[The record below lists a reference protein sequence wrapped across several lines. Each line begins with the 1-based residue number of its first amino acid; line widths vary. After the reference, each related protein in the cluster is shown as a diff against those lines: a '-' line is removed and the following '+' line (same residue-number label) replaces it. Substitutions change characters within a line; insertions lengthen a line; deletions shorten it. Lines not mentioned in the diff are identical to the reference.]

1 MPIAWARRLLAADE
15 ILDELAVDSE
25 VVTDSALD
33 GSSSDEAGLV
43 VRLLGAAGS
52 VVLLLVVGCT
62 HVEHVLVLGL
72 LLLLAGHFCSPP
84 MCLSAPASAL
94 PCCCVH
100 AQDKMSE
107 QHDAVHAF
115 HHHIPHTAAHGG
127 SSGTGLIWLLIVL
140 HVAFVGYW
148 SE

>member
-1 MPIAWARRLLAADE
+1 MSAAVPIAWARRLLAADE

-43 VRLLGAAGS
+43 
-52 VVLLLVVGCT
+52 
-62 HVEHVLVLGL
+62 
-72 LLLLAGHFCSPP
+72 
-84 MCLSAPASAL
+84 
-94 PCCCVH
+94 
-100 AQDKMSE
+100 DKMSE

-148 SE
+148 TWFWWTSRKQRDDKKVKGSVPQKVGCIYDFGVAPMSMSSIQLSSKSAQH